1 MEVPERGSVDASLG
15 ISRRTLL
22 RRGAVVGGA
31 LAWTVPVVS
40 TLAAPA
46 AAAGTPADGVSFV
59 AVLLEQAGKWYRMKW
74 DVNGSSLALTT
85 GPNFQISGGPTLLNG
100 QPIEKGAAPG
110 VSAGVNAN
118 GSVTVSL
125 GGATLH
131 NFVVKRGQCNAGPGV
146 AGQPGTGQ
154 TGSVTF
160 PVPLSNLAGCAIA

>member
-46 AAAGTPADGVSFV
+46 AAAGTPAEGASFV
-59 AVLLEQAGKWYRMKW
+59 AILVEHDGLWYRMKW
-74 DVNGSSLALTT
+74 DINGTSLTPESGSSFAIPG
-85 GPNFQISGGPTLLNG
+85 GPSLHDGQQIQSGG
-100 QPIEKGAAPG
+100 APG

-118 GSVTVSL
+118 GSVTVTL
-125 GGATLH
+125 GTAVIH
-131 NFVVKRGQCNAGPGV
+131 NFVVKRGLCNATPGV
-146 AGQPGTGQ
+146 AGQPGVPL

-160 PVPLSNLAGCAIA
+160 PVPTSNKSGCVIA

>member
-31 LAWTVPVVS
+31 LAWTVPVIS

-46 AAAGTPADGVSFV
+46 AAAGTPADGLSFV
-59 AVLLEQAGKWYRMKW
+59 AVLLECEGKWYRMKW
-74 DVNGSSLALTT
+74 EVNGSTLALDT
-85 GPNFQISGGPTLLNG
+85 GPNFQIPGGPNLLNG
-100 QPIEKGAAPG
+100 QPIESGAAPG
-110 VSAGVNAN
+110 VSASVNAN
-118 GSVTVSL
+118 GSLTVTL
-125 GGATLH
+125 GTCVLSD
-131 NFVVKRGQCNAGPGV
+131 FVVKRGQCNATPGV

-160 PVPLSNLAGCAIA
+160 PVPTSSLAGCAIA